1 MNYIRSHWQGNSSLA
16 IAFWVNFLLLWI
28 VLNYVEQFTLPPYIR
43 GEYAVTVAAV
53 LYFVVVRLLVY
64 LWQVVGVLR
73 ACDRRVA
80 GLGDRLWA
88 RAAQGAVVL
97 SLLPTLIGTFGTYQ
111 TISEYRQSFRP
122 PALAE
127 LQKKYTL
134 DLIEDGTLIHLKGTL
149 EIGVTRDVSN
159 LLEEYPAVAGIV
171 LDSDGGQVYEGRGL
185 AKLIQAN
192 ALATY
197 SLEHC
202 MSACTTA
209 FIGGTTRILGANA
222 KLGFHRYKTYSVYP
236 PIDVDSEQAK
246 DMEVFSGQGIDP
258 TFLTKM
264 YNTSHDEMWY
274 PDIDE
279 LLSAGVVHQ
288 VGFTPRSRE

>member
-1 MNYIRSHWQGNSSLA
+1 MNYIRHHWQGNSSLA
-16 IAFWVNFLLLWI
+16 ISFWVNFLFLWI
-28 VLNYVEQFTLPPYIR
+28 VLNFLERFTLPPYIQ

-64 LWQVVGVLR
+64 LWQIVGVLR
-73 ACDRRVA
+73 ACDRRVV

-88 RAAQGAVVL
+88 RAAQGVVVL
-97 SLLPTLIGTFGTYQ
+97 SLLPTLIGSFGTYQ
-111 TISEYRQSFRP
+111 TVSEYRQNFHP

-127 LQKKYTL
+127 HQKQYTL
-134 DLIEDGTLIHLKGTL
+134 DLIEDDTLIHLKGTL
-149 EIGVTRDVSN
+149 EVGVTGHVSK
-159 LLEEYPAVAGIV
+159 LLQQYPAVAGIV

-209 FIGGTTRILGANA
+209 FIGGTTRTLGANA
-222 KLGFHRYKTYSVYP
+222 KLGFHRYKAHSVLP
-236 PIDVDSEQAK
+236 AIDIDSEQAK
-246 DMEVFSGQGIDP
+246 DMEVFNGQGIDP
-258 TFLTKM
+258 GFLTRIF
-264 YNTSHDEMWY
+264 NSSHDEMWY
-274 PDIDE
+274 PEIDE

-288 VGFTPRSRE
+288 VGFTPRSKE